1 MRERGLPEGYARG
14 LESGLWPN
22 LDILPA
28 AERQRTGMPI
38 TADTVRWP
46 AGGTAAGRPSRRQAD
61 LRIT

>member
-14 LESGLWPN
+14 LETGLWPN

-28 AERQRTGMPI
+28 AERQRTGLPI
-38 TADTVRWP
+38 AADSVRWP
-46 AGGTAAGRPSRRQAD
+46 GKGQAD